1 MASSSSSESYSR
13 EAESA
18 GSAAPLMPP
27 AGAGPSHLRP
37 FASTS
42 TSSRASSQMLS
53 WVAPEDIEPFDPFAP
68 SHNTNL
74 SSSHSSSPH
83 SNSQSPSHAPSAF
96 PTTHDPLFDAPIPR
110 PGASLSHSRNVSF
123 TSLSGDRPP
132 SALGL
137 NPRDSS
143 YALGAGG
150 GGDRASTS
158 LSLNYVPS
166 KFSLAPAAGG
176 VGPRAARRRRPFPLP
191 LPLSPSHPNYNP
203 LENMKQLDMMQ
214 DGEAKAR
221 ARGGGVD
228 AWKKGTNRMPD
239 DRDDLHPPRERRG
252 HFDRADMGGR
262 WTRFKWVM
270 FGFNVVYTVLALG
283 ALITILLIHLS
294 ILPHS
299 AVIHTAHRTE
309 LLLSTLAASI
319 ALLTATLG
327 WAGVMLNNR
336 GMLAVYCLLLWVG
349 FGVLVVPGYITYRR
363 FALNLPAKLN
373 AFWSQALDI
382 DGRRA
387 IQDALGCCGYPSPFV
402 EASISA
408 RGPFLR
414 FETKVLQRWYIAV
427 FSLAGVNI
435 GVIIASLL
443 SANHVTY
450 RFGKGMMPER
460 YRLDE
465 AAVRVVLENYAAQL
479 AEEYG
484 PEVAAAFVEHSE
496 AQSRAASRAG
506 SVMGDGLVTPASYSR
521 FPTHQRSYS
530 SFGTSGL
537 PSPTHGHSR
546 SYSSMGMGSPMARDR
561 RESEADMGTMPMAS
575 SSAREE
581 GGSAQTQRYG
591 TIAGTQAEQL

>member
-18 GSAAPLMPP
+18 SAASSSAAPLMPP
-27 AGAGPSHLRP
+27 PGAGPSQPSHLRP

-42 TSSRASSQMLS
+42 THSRASSQMLS
-53 WVAPEDIEPFDPFAP
+53 WVAPEDLDAFDPFAP
-68 SHNTNL
+68 AHSPPSNSHAH
-74 SSSHSSSPH
+74 SHSH
-83 SNSQSPSHAPSAF
+83 VPSAF
-96 PTTHDPLFDAPIPR
+96 PTIAGHDPLFDAPIPR
-110 PGASLSHSRNVSF
+110 PGASHSRNVSLS
-123 TSLSGDRPP
+123 SL
-132 SALGL
+132 
-137 NPRDSS
+137 
-143 YALGAGG
+143 
-150 GGDRASTS
+150 
-158 LSLNYVPS
+158 
-166 KFSLAPAAGG
+166 
-176 VGPRAARRRRPFPLP
+176 
-191 LPLSPSHPNYNP
+191 
-203 LENMKQLDMMQ
+203 
-214 DGEAKAR
+214 
-221 ARGGGVD
+221 
-228 AWKKGTNRMPD
+228 
-239 DRDDLHPPRERRG
+239 
-252 HFDRADMGGR
+252 GR
-262 WTRFKWVM
+262 WTRFKWVV

-319 ALLTATLG
+319 ALLAATLG

-408 RGPFLR
+408 RCYARSGLPGCKGPFLR

-546 SYSSMGMGSPMARDR
+546 SYSSMGMGSPMGRDR
-561 RESEADMGTMPMAS
+561 RESEADMGMMPMGATVGGRKRKR
-575 SSAREE
+575 RETRRHKQGTAYDRQPFSLKE
-581 GGSAQTQRYG
+581 RAQILPESRDGVRCWALLDDISRTRVPSQSTPAAPLLPILRPFTLQYLH
-591 TIAGTQAEQL
+591 IA